1 MRVAITSARRV
12 ASVLVGAGLLLAVPV
27 LAGCAALT
35 SRPNAA
41 RTGEVRPAIT
51 PEQAE
56 AVWARFLAARAADPR
71 KGAEKAAL
79 QRVAVTFAAP
89 SRDLEAGALR
99 LDRRTASGKRTS
111 PVVSYGTPTWL
122 VPRVHGYPRWF
133 AVRTAAK
140 VTARGAG
147 AVTETRFLVFV
158 RARAGT
164 PWTQAH
170 EVGVPAA
177 LAKAVPGVFVDADG
191 LAETVPTQAGDG
203 LVLAPAAVAKAWA
216 QTVVA
221 DPPATAAPVAGE
233 TFRRRRLADRDADV
247 LGLGE
252 STAVKY
258 AATPHGS
265 TVFAVRTKDGGAL
278 VLFATDDVR
287 SYGPAAGA
295 PAGLKIAVTGD
306 YAALAGATQLRTM
319 TVKRLDLWLA
329 AVPVGEGAVQVVG
342 ARSGLISVTGK
353 A

>member
-1 MRVAITSARRV
+1 MTVRIGRAAR
-12 ASVLVGAGLLLAVPV
+12 ALLVVLLLGALPG

-41 RTGEVRPAIT
+41 RTGEVRPAAT
-51 PEQAE
+51 AEQTR
-56 AVWARFLAARAADPR
+56 AVWARFVATRAADPL

-79 QRVAVTFAAP
+79 QRVAAAFSAP
-89 SRDLEAGALR
+89 GRDLETGAVR
-99 LDRRTASGKRTS
+99 LDRRATSGKRVS
-111 PVVSYGTPTWL
+111 PVVTYGAPAFL
-122 VPRVHGYPRWF
+122 VPQIHGYPKWF
-133 AVRTAAK
+133 AVRTTAK
-140 VTARGAG
+140 VALAG
-147 AVTETRFLVFV
+147 STTTSETRYLVFL

-164 PWTQAH
+164 PWTQAY
-170 EVGVPAA
+170 EVGIPPA
-177 LAKAVPGVFVDADG
+177 LASRVPGVFLDPAGLVEAVPVDA
-191 LAETVPTQAGDG
+191 ADG
-203 LVLAPAAVAKAWA
+203 LVLAPGAVAAAWA
-216 QTVVA
+216 QVVVA
-221 DPPATAAPVAGE
+221 DPPATKAPVSGE

-258 AATPHGS
+258 AATARNTP
-265 TVFAVRTKDGGAL
+265 VFALRTKEGGAL
-278 VLFATDDVR
+278 VLLATNDVR

-329 AVPVGEGAVQVVG
+329 AVPVGEGAVQMLG
-342 ARSGLISVTGK
+342 ARSGLLAVTGK